1 MSPEKPTERSEIML
15 LARNGIKPGHPAT
28 GRFLAALL
36 ACLIWAGV
44 ALGDQSPADEIAAQR
59 LARAE
64 AWRAEQEA
72 RPAGM
77 ATFYRLDSEG
87 HLVPV
92 EVGGGWPPA
101 GAGDTDWPEIG
112 GEDIEIASISSTVL
126 PRLEITSTGT
136 IYVALLP
143 VFGLSPTLN
152 IYRSEDGGQTF
163 TLWSSWEDGFPGD
176 LGIVSDFVIAEGTTD
191 RAFLVYSTEVPG
203 PRTVNVAWANLTAG
217 PPTWNFVTALAG
229 EGADFGQDMD
239 LATDAGDYDDYYLY
253 LTAAANDSDG
263 RDIWFTRS
271 TDLGATWETG
281 YRVVNSI
288 SPNDFPLN
296 PKLAYGAL
304 DFIHLAYEMR
314 NLPGDPYAVE
324 HRRIGG
330 FAAGGAADWSDATV
344 LKDFSDGPANSL
356 ASIAALSS
364 SSTVLVQL
372 RDQMEETF
380 TGRLLWSSDNGATWP
395 TANDASTAITSF
407 DGAPDI
413 DPATGE
419 VFLLGNDSVG
429 DPWLSNLLSQRTN
442 LANPGVLTPIESWT
456 VTDTTRSKVYYD
468 MDHDSSR
475 GNRRAT
481 VWLEFNPVELKVF
494 FDAEWLRDPGWPNLE
509 PGFPLPLGGIGRT
522 PPAIADV
529 DADPFGEIIFAT
541 EEGLIYVVNHDGTMV
556 DGWPVALSED
566 IAWDAPV
573 AVGDLNGDDELE
585 IVVGTA
591 AGRVFAFRSDGTI
604 LPGWPVDLGTGADTF
619 VSIGALG
626 PPSPRSVV
634 VCSGTV
640 LRVYSHDGQ
649 DLSPAWGTA
658 VGAYTSPA
666 AIGDVDGDGT
676 AEIVT
681 RQPGSIHV
689 HRLGFD
695 IAQAF
700 RLFSTETL
708 TGMPALA
715 DIDENGDLEIAV
727 GTSAG
732 KVYVMHHDFTDFAPE
747 FPYDTGNP
755 SPVVG
760 VIIVNL
766 LGNSTPELVFS
777 QLDGTTHIVFDDGE
791 PGINYPNN
799 TATSDFI
806 YLPPIVTGVQGPSP
820 DVVVSAYRSLYCWEN
835 LGAVPN
841 GWPRYVGDLME
852 ESPAAGD
859 IDLDGNIEI
868 VALGLNE
875 LWVFDVGNPP
885 NVGAPNFTWPMY
897 GFDARRSG
905 CLGCVEP
912 ALSAVDDPP
921 TPSSSLLAFAPPF
934 PNPASARTALS
945 YALPA
950 AAQVKLQV
958 FDVRGRLVHTLVE
971 GQQEAGH
978 HQVFWNGTHG
988 NGRRAALGLYLARLW
1003 VQGPQ
1008 GPEERVRKI
1017 ALVR

>member
-1 MSPEKPTERSEIML
+1 ML
-15 LARNGIKPGHPAT
+15 WTHNRINTGHPAT
-28 GRFLAALL
+28 AGCLLALL
-36 ACLIWAGV
+36 VCLIGSGLASANQG
-44 ALGDQSPADEIAAQR
+44 PAEEIAELR
-59 LARAE
+59 RSRAE
-64 AWRAEQEA
+64 AWRTELEA
-72 RPAGM
+72 RQNDGPAS
-77 ATFYRLDSEG
+77 F
-87 HLVPV
+87 HLPLN
-92 EVGGGWPPA
+92 
-101 GAGDTDWPEIG
+101 TDLTEIG
-112 GEDIEIASISSTVL
+112 GEDILIAAVPNSVM
-126 PRLEITSTGT
+126 PKLEITSTGI

-143 VFGLSPTLN
+143 SSFLPANFN
-152 IYRSEDGGQTF
+152 IYRSIDGGRTF
-163 TLWSSWEDGFPGD
+163 TVWSTWDDAVPGD
-176 LGIVSDFVIAEGTTD
+176 VGGVSDFVIAEGTSD
-191 RAFLVYSTEVPG
+191 RAFLVYATKVPG
-203 PRTVNVAWANLTAG
+203 PRTVRVAWANLTAG
-217 PPTWNFVTALAG
+217 PPTWNFETVLSGAG
-229 EGADFGQDMD
+229 VDFNDDID
-239 LATDAGDYDDYYLY
+239 LVTDAGDYDDYYLY
-253 LTAAANDSDG
+253 LAAAANDSDG

-271 TDLGATWETG
+271 TDMGETWETG

-288 SPNDFPLN
+288 NNNDFPLN
-296 PKLAYGAL
+296 PRLAYGAS
-304 DFIHLAYEMR
+304 DFIHLGYDFR

-330 FAAGGAADWSDATV
+330 FAAGGATAWSDATV
-344 LKDFSDGPANSL
+344 LKDFSDGSATSL
-356 ASIAALSS
+356 VSISAISS

-372 RDQMEETF
+372 LDQVGEAF
-380 TGRLLWSSDNGATWP
+380 VGRQRWSSDNGATWP
-395 TANDASTAITSF
+395 EANQVSTGVTPIW
-407 DGAPDI
+407 GAPDI

-419 VFLLGNDSVG
+419 VWILGSDFVQEPQG
-429 DPWLSNLLSQRTN
+429 TEMLGQRTT
-442 LANPGVLTPIESWT
+442 LANPGDLTPVEVWT
-456 VTDTTRSKVYYD
+456 VQDSTWGLINYEI
-468 MDHDSSR
+468 DHDPSR
-475 GNRRAT
+475 GNRRAI
-481 VWLEFNPVELKVF
+481 VWLDFRPDGPRVF

-509 PGFPLPLGGIGRT
+509 HGFPLPVGGIGRT
-522 PPAIADV
+522 PPAIANV
-529 DADPFGEIIFAT
+529 DADPFGEIVFAT
-541 EEGLIYVVNHDGTMV
+541 EEGLVYVVNHDGTMV
-556 DGWPVALSED
+556 DGWPVDLSED

-573 AVGDLNGDDELE
+573 AVGDLNGDDDLE

-591 AGRVFAFRSDGTI
+591 AGRVFAFHSDGTL

-626 PPSPRSVV
+626 PPSPRAVV

-658 VGAYTSPA
+658 VGAYSSPA

-676 AEIVT
+676 AEIIT

-689 HRLGFD
+689 HRLGFN

-727 GTSAG
+727 GTTEG

-760 VIIVNL
+760 VIFVNL
-766 LGNSTPELVFS
+766 LGNTPPELVFT
-777 QLDGTTHIVFDDGE
+777 QLDGTTHIVFDNGE
-791 PGINYPNN
+791 PGFNYPNN
-799 TATSDFI
+799 TATNEFV
-806 YLPPIVTGVQGPSP
+806 YLPPIVTNVHLSSP

-835 LGAVPN
+835 LGAVPS

-885 NVGAPNFTWPMY
+885 GAGAPNLAWPMY
-897 GFDARRSG
+897 GFDAQRTG

-912 ALSAVDDPP
+912 ALSAVDDQPNP
-921 TPSSSLLAFAPPF
+921 ASSFLAFAPPF
-934 PNPASARTALS
+934 PNPASARTSLS
-945 YALPA
+945 YTLPA
-950 AAQVKLQV
+950 AAQVKLQI

-978 HQVFWNGTHG
+978 HQVFWNGTSG
-988 NGRRAALGLYLARLW
+988 NGRRAALGLYLARLS
-1003 VQGPQ
+1003 VYGPEGQ
-1008 GPEERVRKI
+1008 EERVRKI
-1017 ALVR
+1017 SLVR

>member
-1 MSPEKPTERSEIML
+1 ML
-15 LARNGIKPGHPAT
+15 
-28 GRFLAALL
+28 FLAPKPNYPGPLFARLVWLALL
-36 ACLIWAGV
+36 TFLVWAGTAV
-44 ALGDQSPADEIAAQR
+44 AGEDPVDEAIAQR

-64 AWRAEQEA
+64 AWRTEQEA

-77 ATFYRLDSEG
+77 ASAYRLDNKG
-87 HLVPV
+87 QLLPV
-92 EVGGGWPPA
+92 EVVGGLPLA
-101 GAGDTDWPEIG
+101 GSNDLEWPEVG
-112 GEDIEIASISSTVL
+112 GEEMEISAVANTVF
-126 PRLEITSTGT
+126 PRLEITRTGT

-143 VFGLSPTLN
+143 VIGLYPTFT
-152 IYRSEDGGQTF
+152 IYRSDDGGQTF
-163 TLWSSWEDGFPGD
+163 TVWSTWDDAPPVDVGTVGD
-176 LGIVSDFVIAEGTTD
+176 FIIAEGTVD
-191 RAFLVYSTEVPG
+191 RAFLVYSTDVPG
-203 PRTVNVAWANLTAG
+203 PRRVRVAWADLTAG
-217 PPTWNFVTALAG
+217 PPTWNFVTALEGA
-229 EGADFGQDMD
+229 GADFGSDMD
-239 LATDAGDYDDYYLY
+239 IVTDAGDYDDYYLY

-271 TDLGATWETG
+271 TDLGATWEAG
-281 YRVVNSI
+281 YRAVHSI
-288 SPNDFPLN
+288 SPNDFPFN
-296 PKLAYGAL
+296 PRLAYGAS
-304 DFIHLAYEMR
+304 DHIHLAYDMR

-330 FAAGGAADWSDATV
+330 FAAGGAADWSAPTV
-344 LKDFSDGPANSL
+344 LKDYSDGPASSL
-356 ASIAALSS
+356 TGLSATSS

-372 RDQMEETF
+372 RDQVNEAF
-380 TGRLLWSSDNGATWP
+380 VGRLLWSSDNGVTWP
-395 TANDASTAITSF
+395 VNSEVSTGISSL
-407 DGAPDI
+407 DSAPDI
-413 DPATGE
+413 DPVTGD
-419 VFLLGNDSVG
+419 VWLLGGDYVQ
-429 DPWLSNLLSQRTN
+429 DPWAGSLLSQRTS
-442 LANPGVLTPIESWT
+442 LANPGDLSAVEAWT
-456 VTDTTRSKVYYD
+456 ARDTTRSKIYYD
-468 MDHDSSR
+468 IDHDSSR
-475 GNRRAT
+475 GNRRAV
-481 VWLEFNPVELKVF
+481 VWLDFSPTELKVY
-494 FDAEWLRDPGWPNLE
+494 FDAEWFRDPGLPNLE
-509 PGFPLPLGGIGRT
+509 PGFPLPVGGIGRT
-522 PPAIADV
+522 PPAIANV
-529 DADPFGEIIFAT
+529 DADPFGEIVFAT
-541 EEGLIYVVNHDGTMV
+541 EEGLLYVVNHDGTFA
-556 DGWPVALSED
+556 DGWPVDLNED

-573 AVGDLNGDDELE
+573 AVGDLNGDGEPE

-591 AGRVFAFRSDGTI
+591 LGRVFAFRSDGTI

-689 HRLGFD
+689 HRLGFN

-727 GTSAG
+727 GTASG
-732 KVYVMHHDFTDFAPE
+732 KVYVMNHDFTDFAPE

-755 SPVVG
+755 SQVMG
-760 VIIVNL
+760 VIFANL
-766 LGNSTPELVFS
+766 LGNTPPELVFS
-777 QLDGTTHIVFDDGE
+777 QLDGTTHIVFDDGV
-791 PGINYPNN
+791 PGFNYPKA
-799 TATSDFI
+799 TATNDFV
-806 YLPPIVTGVQGPSP
+806 YMPPIVTGVHLTSP
-820 DVVVSAYRSLYCWEN
+820 DVVVSAGQSLYCWEN

-841 GWPRYVGDLME
+841 GWPRFVGDYME

-875 LWVFDVGNPP
+875 LWMFDVGNPP
-885 NVGAPNFTWPMY
+885 NVGAPNMAWPMY

-905 CLGCVEP
+905 CLGCEEA
-912 ALSAVDDPP
+912 ALSAVEDPP

-988 NGRRAALGLYLARLW
+988 NGRRAALGLYLARLS
-1003 VQGPQ
+1003 VHGPD